1 MSELI
6 DQFGKLSF
14 RPEPI
19 ILDIHKLRLSRQ
31 EDNYDAVFNKLKSK
45 ITLTSNDCNKKEYD
59 HIVKSLALDIDK
71 MDDTSLKLLSRCIA
85 KKSTRQCSFDEKIII
100 DTISSFLQ
108 NNYQAYKI
116 FRTNKVMYY
125 LNNDGSISNDGDKF
139 PNMKSFDAKLTYN
152 GIDHGWISIKT
163 IFGKGGHQ
171 DNVFIELH
179 TLIQFCNKHVKQQYI
194 IIIIETDSINKLD
207 QLRSKITNE
216 KILVL
221 DHVGFQNLFINNK
234 I

>member
-1 MSELI
+1 MTELA
-6 DQFGKLSF
+6 DQLQKLSF
-14 RPEPI
+14 KPEPI
-19 ILDIHKLRLSRQ
+19 ILDIQNIRMSRQ
-31 EDNYDAVFNKLKSK
+31 EDNYDAVFNKLKLK
-45 ITLTSNDCNKKEYD
+45 GTLTNNDCNKKEYD
-59 HIVKSLALDIDK
+59 HIVKILKLDIDK
-71 MDDTSLKLLSRCIA
+71 MDDISLKLLSRCIA

-108 NNYQAYKI
+108 NNYQAYRI

-125 LNNDGSISNDGDKF
+125 LNKDGTISNDGDKL
-139 PNMKSFDAKLTYN
+139 PNMKSFDAKLTRN
-152 GIDHGWISIKT
+152 GMDYGWISIKT

-207 QLRSKITNE
+207 QLRAKITNE

-221 DHVGFQNLFINNK
+221 DHVEFQKLFIDDK